1 VDTATRLR
9 QEARECE
16 RIALLEREQARIDRA
31 LAMEE
36 QRRIE
41 IAKRLDV
48 EIKKLETLKR
58 Q

>member
-1 VDTATRLR
+1 VDTATKLR
-9 QEARECE
+9 EEAREHE
-16 RIALLEREQARIDRA
+16 RIALLEREQARINRA

-36 QRRIE
+36 QRRLG
-41 IAKRLDV
+41 IAKRLDA